1 MAPSTSRPV
10 GWPFASF
17 RISPPDGAVVAALIP
32 AALSAALET
41 ATAWPSA
48 RLSSTTRP
56 GAAASRS
63 AAVRKRFSGQ
73 WVSIQPRPT
82 MTPSGWALAQSD
94 RRAMAST
101 TEAEPSRFSVI
112 SRQPMPSRWAWPSVK
127 PGNRVAPFRS
137 TTSSPS
143 AEGAPAAAP
152 T

>member
-1 MAPSTSRPV
+1 M
-10 GWPFASF
+10 
-17 RISPPDGAVVAALIP
+17 SPPEGEGVEASIP
-32 AALSAALET
+32 AAFIAALDT

-48 RLSSTTRP
+48 RVSITIRP

-82 MTPSGWALAQSD
+82 MTPSGWASAQALSLC
-94 RRAMAST
+94 MAST
-101 TEAEPSRFSVI
+101 TEAEPSRFSVV

-127 PGNRVAPFRS
+127 PGNSAAPFRS

-143 AEGAPAAAP
+143 AEGAPFAAP